1 MSGIAMGA
9 ARLVMLACCLGLGLG
24 QAAAADQ
31 ELARFTK
38 NNVQVVLTLTQAP
51 ASGAMGTAILQAAF
65 TPDHPDLHLYS
76 LNLPA
81 DADAG
86 VATALSFPPGGLRAI
101 GTPTSSQ
108 HDHLADGLLV
118 YPPGPILVTQ
128 LVQLPAV
135 AGPSTII
142 VSYMACTESSCR
154 IPVIKFPVAV
164 TLPAGGGG
172 AVASTATTAPASA
185 TSTGLS
191 KDEITSIVREAV
203 GAALA
208 RESASAVRWM
218 HPQSLAEAKAM
229 IDQAH
234 SQNQGVLLDF
244 TGPSCNNCQL
254 MEKTVFRLPAV
265 VKATKELVCVSL
277 NTDPPHEDLAGWEQ
291 DRFRTQN
298 RPLYVVLGATG
309 EEQRWNQVFSPS
321 DQATVERFTAF
332 LRGAQGSDRAG
343 SAAQFWLFAVL
354 GGLVTLVM
362 PCTYPMIPFTINV
375 FSKQA
380 AAGTRLLPLA
390 LFYSGGIVACFVGL
404 GVLITGVFGAQLSTV
419 AGHPL
424 TNLLIGLL
432 FAVLGLSLMGAF
444 LLQLPAGLMSSL
456 GGARAGYVGA
466 LVMGLTFAITAFSCT
481 APFAGSV
488 LAEAVASG
496 TWTKAVFG
504 MAVYGGTVAAPFFLI
519 AMSPSVLTKLPRA
532 GAWMNEF
539 KVVGGIVELA
549 AALKFLAIC
558 DYDWHW
564 GIIGRSFT
572 LAVWA
577 TSGLLIASYVLGLW
591 RFASDEKVQT
601 VALGRLLVSGAFLAL
616 ALWFAAGLCGAN
628 LGLIEAFFPGDPA
641 PG

>member
-1 MSGIAMGA
+1 MSAIPMGA
-9 ARLVMLACCLGLGLG
+9 ARMIMLAWCLGLGLG

-38 NNVQVVLTLTQAP
+38 NNVQVVLTLTVPEQGP
-51 ASGAMGTAILQAAF
+51 ATLQAAF
-65 TPDHPDLHLYS
+65 TPDHADLHLYS
-76 LNLPA
+76 LDLPA

-86 VATALSFPPGGLRAI
+86 VATALSFPAGGLTAV
-101 GTPTSSQ
+101 GKPTCSQ

-128 LVQLPAV
+128 QVALPAV

-142 VSYMACTESSCR
+142 VSYMACTASSCR

-164 TLPAGGGG
+164 TVPARSDAAAPGPA
-172 AVASTATTAPASA
+172 AVAPAPSA
-185 TSTGLS
+185 IGPGLG
-191 KDEITSIVREAV
+191 KDEITAIVRDAV
-203 GAALA
+203 ATALA
-208 RESASAVRWM
+208 RESSSAVRWL
-218 HPQSLAEAKAM
+218 HPQSLAEATAM
-229 IDQAH
+229 IVQAH
-234 SQNQGVLLDF
+234 GQNQGVLLDF

-298 RPLYVVLGATG
+298 RPLYVVLGAKG
-309 EEQRWNQVFSPS
+309 DEQRWNQVFSPS

-343 SAAQFWLFAVL
+343 STAQFWLFAVL

-456 GGARAGYVGA
+456 GGARAGYAGA

-504 MAVYGGTVAAPFFLI
+504 MAVYGGTVAGPFFLI

-577 TSGLLIASYVLGLW
+577 TAGFLIASYVLGLW
-591 RFASDEKVQT
+591 RFASDEKVET

-616 ALWFAAGLCGAN
+616 ALWFAAGLFGAN